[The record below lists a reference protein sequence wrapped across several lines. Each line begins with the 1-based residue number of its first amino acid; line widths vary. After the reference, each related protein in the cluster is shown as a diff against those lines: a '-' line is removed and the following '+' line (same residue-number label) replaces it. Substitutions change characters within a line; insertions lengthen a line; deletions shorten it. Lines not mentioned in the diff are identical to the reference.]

1 MIKNQVILRV
11 HLDVEK
17 RGRESYV
24 EKNGH
29 NESLTVLSTT
39 LPLFLYIGPL
49 SHVYLMLRKRKHSFF
64 LFWGLVGVCVWFG
77 GFLAFEENQNLYKGI
92 AFQRGSHTKWGR
104 RYGISLDLHGAEA
117 ATHGIVAMFCIWPL
131 QETSFLHNGPFK
143 KNFPTP
149 PLIGTCAHT
158 V

>member
-49 SHVYLMLRKRKHSFF
+49 SHVYLTLRKRKHSFF
-64 LFWGLVGVCVWFG
+64 LFWGLVGCVCGSGVSLLLRKIKIYTKASLFNEDLTPNEEG
-77 GFLAFEENQNLYKGI
+77 GMAFPYIYTEL
-92 AFQRGSHTKWGR
+92 R
-104 RYGISLDLHGAEA
+104 
-117 ATHGIVAMFCIWPL
+117 L
-131 QETSFLHNGPFK
+131 QPMVLWLCFAYGPFK
-143 KNFPTP
+143 RLHFYTMAPSRKISR
-149 PLIGTCAHT
+149 LHHS
-158 V
+158 